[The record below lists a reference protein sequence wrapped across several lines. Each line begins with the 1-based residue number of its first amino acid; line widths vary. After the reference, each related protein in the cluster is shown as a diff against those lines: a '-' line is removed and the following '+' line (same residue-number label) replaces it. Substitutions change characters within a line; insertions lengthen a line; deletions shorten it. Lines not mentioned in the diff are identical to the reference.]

1 MVLSIVECL
10 LCKASLNLNKGN
22 LDKFKHHL
30 DTAHNAIFDMDLII
44 SVSFLQTEEKER
56 IVDTVFPRIKKF
68 FRDIK
73 DSDQNTPKLFI
84 EKRLLE
90 EDEAEGIASFY
101 RDHKRKRIGDS
112 KYESLNE
119 AGADLGKAS
128 HSSGPDASIGD
139 SSAAT
144 RGESES
150 PKSLKINAKYPD
162 KGHLVPDD
170 NQDMEDEMPHDEVD
184 VVDSMESKA
193 SAAERFQNTNESKCD
208 ICDKV
213 MLKKSIRKHK
223 QRVHQIY
230 DSFRS
235 YSSMG
240 LGGEGDTGLAGDE
253 DSHDISIDQAVLE
266 PLVDIEEKPHNEE
279 KSSVVSCEICQKQ
292 ISKRNMKRHMD
303 TVHFKTGPSN
313 ENIEEDKDN
322 NDDVT
327 PAMENQRCKI
337 CLANFEDL
345 DELKEHFKDVHE
357 IDYDHFEN
365 NEKDEEE
372 EDDSDEINIPEYAC
386 DQCDAKYTI
395 KDSLRNHKRR
405 KHWYNMQHIELKHSQ
420 YNSH

>member
-73 DSDQNTPKLFI
+73 YSEQKTPKLFI

-101 RDHKRKRIGDS
+101 RDHKRKRINDS

-119 AGADLGKAS
+119 AGADRRKAS
-128 HSSGPDASIGD
+128 PYSASGPDASVGDALVAARGD
-139 SSAAT
+139 S
-144 RGESES
+144 GS
-150 PKSLKINAKYPD
+150 PKPKSSKINAKYPD
-162 KGHLVPDD
+162 KGRLVPDGD
-170 NQDMEDEMPHDEVD
+170 QNMEDDVPHDDVD
-184 VVDSMESKA
+184 VVDSIENKA
-193 SAAERFQNTNESKCD
+193 SAAEMFQNPNESKCD

-240 LGGEGDTGLAGDE
+240 VGGEGDTDTVLAGDE
-253 DSHDISIDQAVLE
+253 DSYDVSIDQAVLE
-266 PLVDIEEKPHNEE
+266 PLVDIEEEKPHNEE

-292 ISKRNMKRHMD
+292 ISKRNLKRHMD

-313 ENIEEDKDN
+313 ENIEEDN

-327 PAMENQRCKI
+327 PAVVNQRCKI

-357 IDYDHFEN
+357 IDYHHFEN
-365 NEKDEEE
+365 NEKDEVQEE
-372 EDDSDEINIPEYAC
+372 EDDCDEINIPEYAC

-405 KHWYNMQHIELKHSQ
+405 KH
-420 YNSH
+420 